1 MMRYGSTTLKSAVG
15 PSPWGYPFG
24 GRPLQDCLLVRTRRQ
39 SVNVRDFLR
48 VARAHQPEESL
59 RALMDPLDDAVC
71 CAAKWLK
78 SSAMK
83 LSEKFRRYPKRRPTR
98 PPNRPVRPVLDPI
111 EGPDTRP
118 ERHSHP
124 FSDSFLKLSEKG
136 FGQSYGR
143 VFGP

>member
-78 SSAMK
+78 SS
-83 LSEKFRRYPKRRPTR
+83 LQRLPKRVSLAVG
-98 PPNRPVRPVLDPI
+98 NRPVHDLVSRA
-111 EGPDTRP
+111 TNP
-118 ERHSHP
+118 ETCSLVPRFPGGQP
-124 FSDSFLKLSEKG
+124 FREML
-136 FGQSYGR
+136 
-143 VFGP
+143 